1 MIRGKLKIVLIF
13 GQSDLAMFL
22 AKANCAPVCRA
33 SNVATFRRAAQCA
46 LVCEAVT
53 LAPIRAKANLPLQ
66 PRPRLA
72 AERRRNGNIA
82 IRCGEVDLAA
92 AGGGVN
98 AKMPCGVARGAVVCE
113 IGHPCVATLEG
124 RNWRPFSRGPMFA
137 LLCGAAH
144 IATLCGEFN
153 QTAVRR
159 VANSAKPCLGKLSAA
174 RYVEIPDTC
183 SATWGSK
190 WCCAGA
196 WMSLVACGR

>member
-1 MIRGKLKIVLIF
+1 
-13 GQSDLAMFL
+13 MFV
-22 AKANCAPVCRA
+22 AKANFALVCRA
-33 SNVATFRRAAQCA
+33 PNVATLRRAAQCA

-53 LAPIRAKANLPLQ
+53 LAPIRAKANLLLQ

-72 AERRRNGNIA
+72 AEIRRNGKIA

-92 AGGGVN
+92 AGGGVT

-124 RNWRPFSRGPMFA
+124 RNWRPCPRGPMFA

-159 VANSAKPCLGKLSAA
+159 AANSAKPCLGRVSAL

-183 SATWGSK
+183 SAMWGSK
-190 WCCAGA
+190 WRCAGA
-196 WMSLVACGR
+196 WISLVACGR